1 MAKDIVDVALGQIGY
16 REQGNNRTKY
26 GEWFGMNGAAWC
38 HMFVSWCA
46 NQAGVPASV
55 VPKTAFTDSG
65 MAWF

>member
-38 HMFVSWCA
+38 SCFLTCLSSSPDFFGDEQQYGSVS
-46 NQAGVPASV
+46 
-55 VPKTAFTDSG
+55 
-65 MAWF
+65 